1 MALKTIS
8 LVLLVT
14 LNAEAVDSNE
24 AAKAMSKFVQVPAAR
39 MTRPAI
45 PVDNGATFATA
56 SDAIL
61 ESVADLEKQSQEMK
75 AEYQGLRARIEK
87 LSQAD
92 VNASIAAPSSS
103 RWFAAF
109 IASFGLAATMGLAAV
124 KKYMGQGQQ
133 GSESATA
140 FQIRPIVAMAQTDQ
154 INNPMAAFRPAIPA
168 GASRTEEPVMQLKFN
183 FGKKKAPAPK
193 KEVRRA
199 ADNPSIALPF
209 TTTNLDGSLVGDVG
223 FDPLGFSKY
232 APGAWWQGDEGD
244 GSLKIF
250 REAELMH
257 GRIAQLACLGWVF
270 PEIAHFPGKDGA
282 FGKMNPFEA
291 VDAIPNAGWYQIL
304 AFMAS
309 LEVYRVNKLKDPAYV
324 PGDLS
329 LGQGPGRWNP
339 FGFDYTPEEYAEKQL
354 QEIKHCRLAMLG
366 IIGLA
371 AKSSGAGD
379 VGVLAMLGGGKPE
392 FVTKAGFYFPEGI

>member
-1 MALKTIS
+1 MC
-8 LVLLVT
+8 
-14 LNAEAVDSNE
+14 
-24 AAKAMSKFVQVPAAR
+24 
-39 MTRPAI
+39 
-45 PVDNGATFATA
+45 
-56 SDAIL
+56 
-61 ESVADLEKQSQEMK
+61 
-75 AEYQGLRARIEK
+75 
-87 LSQAD
+87 
-92 VNASIAAPSSS
+92 
-103 RWFAAF
+103 
-109 IASFGLAATMGLAAV
+109 
-124 KKYMGQGQQ
+124 
-133 GSESATA
+133 
-140 FQIRPIVAMAQTDQ
+140 IRD
-154 INNPMAAFRPAIPA
+154 
-168 GASRTEEPVMQLKFN
+168 K
-183 FGKKKAPAPK
+183 
-193 KEVRRA
+193 
-199 ADNPSIALPF
+199 
-209 TTTNLDGSLVGDVG
+209 
-223 FDPLGFSKY
+223 
-232 APGAWWQGDEGD
+232 
-244 GSLKIF
+244 LKIF

-270 PEIAHFPGKDGA
+270 PELAHFPGKDGA

>member
-1 MALKTIS
+1 MHSPRPAQVTMLSKACIALA
-8 LVLLVT
+8 L
-14 LNAEAVDSNE
+14 A
-24 AAKAMSKFVQVPAAR
+24 PAA
-39 MTRPAI
+39 A
-45 PVDNGATFATA
+45 
-56 SDAIL
+56 
-61 ESVADLEKQSQEMK
+61 
-75 AEYQGLRARIEK
+75 
-87 LSQAD
+87 
-92 VNASIAAPSSS
+92 
-103 RWFAAF
+103 
-109 IASFGLAATMGLAAV
+109 
-124 KKYMGQGQQ
+124 
-133 GSESATA
+133 
-140 FQIRPIVAMAQTDQ
+140 
-154 INNPMAAFRPAIPA
+154 
-168 GASRTEEPVMQLKFN
+168 FN
-183 FGKKKAPAPK
+183 FGDILKKKSAPKPAAPAAPQK
-193 KEVRRA
+193 SSSGGA
-199 ADNPSIALPF
+199 YPSVALPF